1 MRKEIFAKLLD
12 IPHKSYWVDNM
23 NTPRSIRLVFEI
35 PEDEP
40 YPEAIQEAISAQESG
55 DMGNDSTFVTV
66 GWDDVRV
73 DVSKRYEK
81 SFNLGWTGMN

>member
-1 MRKEIFAKLLD
+1 MKKAIFKKLINL
-12 IPHKSYWVDNM
+12 PHKSYWVDNL
-23 NTPRSIRLVFEI
+23 NKARSIRLVFEI
-35 PEDEP
+35 PEDEAF
-40 YPEAIQEAISAQESG
+40 PEAIQEAISAQESG

-81 SFNLGWTGMN
+81 EFSLGWTGRN